1 MLSSS
6 LWLRLTGYLTMAA
19 LGAAWSQHSRAAIL
33 AAPTRLLNA
42 SASVWADVAGV
53 LAAMLAACLTAWLTV
68 RATRLLVA
76 HTAWA
81 RGLHHS
87 LRSELHGSSPSQ
99 LVLLAVLAACSEE
112 LLFRAALGPSLGVL
126 EASALFGLI
135 HLPGRDNGPLRAGW
149 AFAMGLIFSGLYLAS
164 GTLLAPMLAHA
175 LINYENM
182 QYICD
187 YDPTPVDIDR
197 FSVGREY
204 ESDR

>member
-1 MLSSS
+1 M
-6 LWLRLTGYLTMAA
+6 
-19 LGAAWSQHSRAAIL
+19 
-33 AAPTRLLNA
+33 LNA
-42 SASVWADVAGV
+42 SASVWADVACV
-53 LAAMLAACLTAWLTV
+53 LASVLAACLTAFLTV

-76 HTAWA
+76 QTTWA
-81 RGLHHS
+81 RQLHHV
-87 LRSELHGSSPSQ
+87 LRSELHGASSSQ

-126 EASALFGLI
+126 EASVLFGLV
-135 HLPGRDNGPLRAGW
+135 HLPGRDCGPLRAGW
-149 AFAMGLIFSGLYLAS
+149 AFVMGLFFSGLYFAS
-164 GTLLAPMLAHA
+164 GTLLTPMLAHA

-182 QYICD
+182 QYICN